1 MSFIIQP
8 STSTASPTWSSITG
22 SGTVSEG
29 SLNMVDTSSSAYTLT
44 LPAAPGTNVA
54 MQFQDAKGTWGINN
68 LTINPNGKSIMG
80 LTENM
85 VCDTNSQGF
94 GLVYNGTEWRI
105 F

>member
-8 STSTASPTWSSITG
+8 STSVASPTWTSATG
-22 SGTVSEG
+22 SGSVTEG
-29 SLNMVDTSSSAYTLT
+29 SIYMVDTSAGAFTLT
-44 LPAAPGTNVA
+44 LPGAPGTNVA
-54 MQFQDAKGTWGINN
+54 IQFQDAKGTWGINN

-80 LTENM
+80 SSENM
-85 VCDTNSQGF
+85 ICANNSQGF